1 MGGRLTER
9 MKELSEDQRDM
20 ETEEYWAKAHEVFEA
35 NKGDLI
41 KASNINVSQIISIA
55 IYFQIQA
62 VYEYLRELHGE
73 PDDEDV
79 SDNQFDLS
87 CSMVSYE

>member
-41 KASNINVSQIISIA
+41 KASNINVS
-55 IYFQIQA
+55 
-62 VYEYLRELHGE
+62 
-73 PDDEDV
+73 
-79 SDNQFDLS
+79 
-87 CSMVSYE
+87 